1 MKMSADSWLQRKN
14 FHLDHTETHVHGGS
28 SSGPDF
34 VAAAAQVQL
43 GQIVYKLV
51 PKRNYAPQ
59 FVHPQHP
66 AVGTYQHNI
75 SKTRLSYIHPIVHY
89 ELGPKFV
96 CPLGSDHG
104 EFLTGARVDSLQ
116 CLCAV
121 LAMAQPPDNT
131 VQKRC
136 APIGSSLEHT
146 FQQRKNRKNRK
157 NRKADYM
164 AKILAEKIPA
174 EYEAPAG
181 KAEYM
186 ASHLCLGAV

>member
-1 MKMSADSWLQRKN
+1 M
-14 FHLDHTETHVHGGS
+14 HGGS
-28 SSGPDF
+28 SSGSDF

-51 PKRNYAPQ
+51 PKRNYALQ
-59 FVHPQHP
+59 FVHPRP

-75 SKTRLSYIHPIVHY
+75 PKTRLSYIHPIVHY
-89 ELGPKFV
+89 ELGPKFA
-96 CPLGSDHG
+96 CPLGSDPG

-116 CLCAV
+116 NYQRLCAV

-131 VQKRC
+131 AQKRC
-136 APIGSSLEHT
+136 APMGGFLEHT
-146 FQQRKNRKNRK
+146 FQRKNRKNR
-157 NRKADYM
+157 RADYM
-164 AKILAEKIPA
+164 ARILAEKIPA
-174 EYEAPAG
+174 EYEVPAG